1 MPLPLLAI
9 FGASLVI
16 GTLVV
21 VALLKWKECT
31 SPLGW
36 TTFIKRLV

>member
-9 FGASLVI
+9 LGASLVI

-21 VALLKWKECT
+21 VALLKWSEIVD
-31 SPLGW
+31 W
-36 TTFIKRLV
+36 FRIKVP